1 MGRVSWKRYYRG
13 MRFLVITMLAVLA
26 LPAQPQ
32 LPAGIERVTSV
43 EGITEYRLTKNG
55 LRVLLFP
62 DQSKNKFTVNITY
75 LVGSRHE
82 NYGETGMAHL
92 LEHLVFKGTPR
103 HQNIPKELSDHG
115 CVPNGTTWLD
125 RTNYFESCTAT
136 EENLRWALDLEADR
150 MVNSFIAKKDL
161 DSEMTVVRNEFEMGE
176 NNPFRILFQRTLAV
190 MFEWHNYGKT
200 TIGARSDIEGVN
212 IDRLQAFY
220 RKYYQPDNAVL
231 TVAGKFDEAATLK
244 MIAEMYGAIPKPTRV
259 IEPTYTEEPVQ
270 DGERQVTV
278 RRVGGIQ
285 VLMAGYHVPSAVHPH
300 TGPLSLLDAIL
311 SDDTNGRLYKRL
323 VETKKASQVFTQY
336 FETAEPGAMLHGV
349 ILSKTDNLDEAR
361 NILLSTLEG
370 FGKEPVTQAEVDM
383 AKQVVRKNFE
393 LAFNNVER
401 VGLALSE
408 SIALGDWRMF
418 FLNRDRALNAT
429 VADVQTAAQLYFKP
443 ANRTLGIF
451 IPEDKPDR
459 TEVPKTP
466 LVSELVKDYKGG
478 AVIAA
483 GEAFDSSPV
492 NIDRRTNRAKLDAG
506 MQTML
511 LAKKTRGEKVNAQIT
526 LRLGDEKSLFGKSEI
541 GSLTAA
547 MLDRGTT
554 KRTKKEL
561 KDELDRLKASVR
573 IFGGATQ
580 VQASIE
586 TTRANLPA
594 VLDIAAE
601 MLRQPSFLQNEF
613 EEVVKSATTGVE
625 NGMKEPQVIAMTAM
639 NRHLLPYPKGDVRYR
654 PTPDEQLENLRAVKL
669 DDLKNFHKQFY
680 GASAAQ
686 LSVVGDFDEPAIRA
700 QLQKLFGDWKAAM
713 PYTRIST
720 PFREIAP
727 VNQSFQTPD
736 KANAVFFTAAPIQIT
751 DEHPDYAALV
761 LGNYI
766 MGGGFLN
773 SRLAVRIRQKEGLS
787 YGVGSMFA
795 VIPKENNG
803 SFMGQAILNPAN
815 INKVEKAFLEE
826 LEKARKEGFSEE
838 EVNAAKKGW
847 LQQRQVSRSEDG
859 PLAGTLNNAAAYDRT
874 MDYTRQLESQV
885 DALTVD
891 KVNEV
896 FRKYMDPSRL
906 SIFKA
911 GDFEKAGVKP

>member
-1 MGRVSWKRYYRG
+1 MRYL
-13 MRFLVITMLAVLA
+13 MITLLAALA
-26 LPAQPQ
+26 LPAQSQ
-32 LPAGIERVTSV
+32 LPAGVERVASV
-43 EGITEYRLTKNG
+43 EGITEYRLTRNG

-103 HQNIPKELSDHG
+103 HPNIPKELSDHG
-115 CVPNGTTWLD
+115 CSPNGTTWLD
-125 RTNYFESCTAT
+125 RTNYFESCTAS

-176 NNPFRILFQRTLAV
+176 NNPLRILFQRTMAV
-190 MFEWHNYGKT
+190 MYEWHNYGKT

-212 IDRLQAFY
+212 IGRLQAFY

-244 MIAEMYGAIPKPTRV
+244 MIAEMYGAIPKPTRI
-259 IEPTYTEEPVQ
+259 IEPTYTQEPVQ

-278 RRVGGIQ
+278 RRAGGIQ
-285 VLMAGYHVPSAVHPH
+285 VLMAGYHVPSALHPH
-300 TGPLSLLDAIL
+300 TGALSLLEAIL
-311 SDDTNGRLYKRL
+311 TDDANGRLYKRL

-370 FGKEPVTQAEVDM
+370 FGKEPVTQAEVNM

-429 VADVQTAAQLYFKP
+429 VADVQNAAQLYFKP
-443 ANRTLGIF
+443 ANRTLGVF

-459 TEVPKTP
+459 TEVPTTP

-478 AVIAA
+478 AVVAA

-492 NIDRRTNRAKLDAG
+492 NIDRRTTRAKLDAG

-511 LAKKTRGEKVNAQIT
+511 LAKKTRGEKVNAQII

-547 MLDRGTT
+547 MLDRGTA

-561 KDELDRLKASVR
+561 KDELDRLKANVR
-573 IFGGATQ
+573 ISGGATQ

-586 TTRANLPA
+586 TTRPNLPA

-601 MLRQPSFLQNEF
+601 MLRQPVFPQHEF
-613 EEVVKSATTGVE
+613 EEVVKGAVTSIE
-625 NGMKEPQVIAMTAM
+625 NGLKEPQVIAANAM
-639 NRHLLPYPKGDVRYR
+639 ARHMSPYPKGDVRYR
-654 PTPDEQLENLRAVKL
+654 PTPQEQIENIQAIQL
-669 DDLKNFHKQFY
+669 DDLKAFHKQFY
-680 GASAAQ
+680 GASDAL

-700 QLQKLFGDWKAAM
+700 QLQKLFGDWKSPT
-713 PYTRIST
+713 PYRRVSN
-720 PFREIAP
+720 PYQEIKP

-736 KANAVFFTAAPIQIT
+736 KANAVFFASFPVQIT
-751 DEHPDYAALV
+751 DEHPDYPALV

-787 YGVGSMFA
+787 YGVGSMLA
-795 VIPKENNG
+795 VSPKENNAT
-803 SFMGQAILNPAN
+803 FMGNAILNPAN
-815 INKVEKAFLEE
+815 INKVEKAFFEE
-826 LEKARKEGFSEE
+826 MEKALKEGFTAE

-847 LQQRQVSRSEDG
+847 LQQQQVRRSEDG
-859 PLAGTLNNAAAYDRT
+859 PLAGMLNAAAAYGRT
-874 MDYTRQLESQV
+874 MEYTRQLESQV
-885 DALTVD
+885 DSLTVE

-896 FRKYMDPSRL
+896 FKKYIDPGKL

-911 GDFEKAGVKP
+911 GDFEKAGLKP